1 MAAEPKYELL
11 RELGRGSFG
20 VVYEAVVRGTGA
32 RRAVKRIRCCSPESV
47 ELGLQELW
55 ALKSVRPP
63 RGHHNVVRFDECV
76 LQHNGRAARMA
87 RDDYER
93 GEAYLR
99 LVETSLKGE
108 RCFGPGN
115 SYYLWLVMEY
125 CDGGDMNGYLLSR
138 QPDHWLNTSFA
149 MQLSRAVAFLH
160 RNSIVHRDLKP
171 DNILVAENSGRPV
184 LKVADFGLSKI
195 FAGQG
200 QGPSNGE
207 SVNRPWLSPACGSS
221 FYMAPEVWEGHFTA
235 KADIFALGI
244 IVWAMLERITFT
256 DAESKR
262 KLLGSYVRQGRRI
275 VPVGEALLENPRTEL
290 HIPRRRHSPMST
302 AMAVLVRE
310 MLSPHPQERPDSVTL
325 EARVREA
332 VACAV

>member
-200 QGPSNGE
+200 Q
-207 SVNRPWLSPACGSS
+207 
-221 FYMAPEVWEGHFTA
+221 VWEGHFTA